1 MSGQGQLVVNFTA
14 LATAAGDI
22 NNAINTMSSQL
33 DEAAQTAAPLVAS
46 WDGAARD
53 AYQARQ
59 ATWTKAANDLA
70 TMLRDIK
77 RAVEQSAEQY
87 QATEQRNT
95 NLFS

>member
-1 MSGQGQLVVNFTA
+1 MSQLVVNFAA
-14 LATAAGDI
+14 LHVAAGDI
-22 NNAINTMSSQL
+22 QNAISSMENQL
-33 DEAAQTAAPLVAS
+33 AEAEQTAAPLVAS
-46 WDGAARD
+46 WNGAARD

-59 ATWTKAANDLA
+59 AVWTKAANDLS

>member
-1 MSGQGQLVVNFTA
+1 MSGGQLVVNFTA
-14 LATAAGDI
+14 LQTAAGDI
-22 NNAINTMSSQL
+22 NNAITTMESQL
-33 DEAAQTAAPLVAS
+33 AEAEQTAAPLVAS

-59 ATWTKAANDLA
+59 ATWTKAANDLS
-70 TMLRDIK
+70 TMMRDIK

-87 QATEQRNT
+87 QATEQKNT